1 MIIYLNQ
8 INNKYMTIPNDHYTT
23 IYEIAHFTEFYSNEF
38 KKVLGNDATDS
49 LTELLTQFKKD
60 EKTY

>member
-1 MIIYLNQ
+1 
-8 INNKYMTIPNDHYTT
+8 MTIPNDHYET
-23 IYEIAHFTEFYSNEF
+23 IYQLAHFTEYYSSEF
-38 KKVLGNDATDS
+38 KKVLGTDASES

>member
-1 MIIYLNQ
+1 
-8 INNKYMTIPNDHYTT
+8 MTIPNDHYET
-23 IYEIAHFTEFYSNEF
+23 IYQLAHFTEFYSDDF

-49 LTELLTQFKKD
+49 LTELLTQFSKD

>member
-1 MIIYLNQ
+1 
-8 INNKYMTIPNDHYTT
+8 MTIPNDHYTT
-23 IYEIAHFTEFYSNEF
+23 IYQLAHFTEFYSDDF

-49 LTELLTQFKKD
+49 LTELLTQFSKD